1 MLANHMRNCFRLH
14 AWLSALHCQ
23 IDSLCSRCTASQHVP
38 NVCQIPAGCSRA
50 AMSAGPYASRWL
62 MSCTGTPRKQGPPAL
77 RQILPAPSANGA
89 LSRKRSLEQ
98 ENGNRSDTS
107 SSSDDEDA
115 RSAPGKHHQANGAA
129 RKKRRNVLPV
139 IRRDQRC
146 GKCRTCLNPQ
156 VPCLLPQD
164 MPLCN
169 VPSAR
174 TCAAACSTQCV
185 WLPHLLQPVHAMLLP
200 ES

>member
-1 MLANHMRNCFRLH
+1 M
-14 AWLSALHCQ
+14 
-23 IDSLCSRCTASQHVP
+23 P
-38 NVCQIPAGCSRA
+38 NPCHISTGCSRA

-62 MSCTGTPRKQGPPAL
+62 MSCTGTPRKQGSPAF
-77 RQILPAPSANGA
+77 RQNLPAPSANGA

-98 ENGNRSDTS
+98 KNGNRSVSDTP

-115 RSAPGKHHQANGAA
+115 GSAPGKRHQADGAA

-146 GKCRTCLNPQ
+146 GECRTCLNPQ
-156 VPCLLPQD
+156 VFCLLPQD

-174 TCAAACSTQCV
+174 TCTAACSTRCV
-185 WLPHLLQPVHAMLLP
+185 WLPHLLRVVHAMLLP
-200 ES
+200 VS